1 MFTFEDYF
9 KNKIQHKCIIHNI
22 SSPEKPVLR
31 VEYFPTTMKYFV
43 SGTVCIMTLSMF
55 IKIAPANV
63 TVFYILINDDNLEFD
78 SSSINNYALLNKD
91 FDGEKLFT
99 ETLNMLLSER
109 IIDNAYNA
117 ITHALFNKSSIKTF
131 LKITADLIGCPIF
144 LSDSSTKVLESSDE
158 DELHKLNDEL
168 ITCVLKN
175 GFVTA
180 DLFEKYD
187 YTNLLKRIAS
197 SQKAF
202 YLKSE
207 IPEKLDRIISNIIIN
222 NRHFGWL
229 VAIPSNAENR
239 PEYLEILDILSN
251 AISIELERSKTNIS
265 INSSENL
272 LFDLLTDNFTSP
284 EEFDKRAR
292 GFGWNSIKDYIVV
305 AIGFRNQRDN
315 NTKKGVRSMMA
326 YKNHLSLI
334 FPNIKS
340 IYIKDRLALL
350 IEYKTFNIILNNLEI
365 FLKNN
370 NLVAS
375 TSNVFSNIINFKEYY
390 EQAVNILNLCLSL
403 NKENTIFHYHEFYLY
418 HCINTLKKS
427 GHIEYYCLPELIK
440 VIEYDKKNNTKI
452 FETVNAYLN
461 FRNIIQ
467 AAEYLNIHRNTLIYR
482 LEKFKELTNINL
494 SVGDDIYK
502 LWLSYLILEVSPDIH
517 NKKISLNT
525 KNTHQ

>member
-1 MFTFEDYF
+1 MFTFGDYF
-9 KNKIQHKCIIHNI
+9 KNKIQDKCIMHNV
-22 SSPEKPVLR
+22 SYPEKPVLR
-31 VEYFPTTMKYFV
+31 VEYLPATMKFFV
-43 SGTVCIMTLSMF
+43 SGTVCIMPLSMF
-55 IKIAPANV
+55 IEIAPADV
-63 TVFYILINDDNLEFD
+63 TVFYILIKDDDLEFN
-78 SSSINNYALLNKD
+78 SSFVNNYALLNKD

-99 ETLNMLLSER
+99 ETLNMLSSER

-117 ITHALFNKSSIKTF
+117 ITHALFNKAGIKTF

-144 LSDSSTKVLESSDE
+144 LSDSSTRVLESSDE
-158 DELHKLNDEL
+158 DELKKLDDEI

-187 YTNLLKRIAS
+187 YTNLLKRITS

-222 NRHFGWL
+222 NRNFGWL
-229 VAIPSNAENR
+229 VAVSPNADNR

-272 LFDLLTDNFTSP
+272 LFDLLTDHFASP
-284 EEFDKRAR
+284 EEFDKRAS

-305 AIGFRNQRDN
+305 AIGFRNQVDN
-315 NTKKGVRSMMA
+315 NTEKGARTMMA
-326 YKNHLSLI
+326 YKNHLSLM
-334 FPNIKS
+334 FPDIKS
-340 IYIKDRLALL
+340 IYIKERLALL
-350 IEYKTFNIILNNLEI
+350 IEYKAFNIMLNNLEI

-370 NLVAS
+370 NLSAS

-390 EQAVNILNLCLSL
+390 EQSVSILNLCLSL

-427 GHIEYYCLPELIK
+427 GHIGYYCLPELINA
-440 VIEYDKKNNTKI
+440 IEYDKKNNTKI
-452 FETVNAYLN
+452 SETVNAYLN
-461 FRNIIQ
+461 FRNIAQ
-467 AAEYLNIHRNTLIYR
+467 TAGHLNIHRNTLIYR

-494 SVGDDIYK
+494 SSGDDIYK

-517 NKKISLNT
+517 NNSDKK
-525 KNTHQ
+525 